1 MLKAIS
7 LFSCA
12 GIGEL
17 MLDKLNLSVIAAN
30 ELIEKRAEV
39 YCKLHPD
46 SEMII
51 GDIRD
56 SNVKKRI
63 LSYKRVKPEFLIAT
77 PPCQGLSTVGK
88 NKLDKHYSQDDR
100 NFLIFDIISI
110 IKSFDFKYILIENV
124 PKYLEMYFPKDG
136 ELIQLLD
143 LLELELGSKYII
155 NGNVYNAK
163 DYGVPQSRPRA
174 IIKIYKKGIRWPEP
188 RKEKEIPL
196 EKSIGHLPSLKPGEF
211 SEIKWHY
218 AKPQREDLTRA
229 LEHTATG
236 KSALNNPVYF
246 PKNKYGEKVRG
257 FHNTYK
263 RMICDEPAH
272 ARTTFNGSISSHN
285 NVHPGHLLAN
295 HLYSDPRVLSIYET
309 LIVSTIDPDTPFPE
323 EISDSFLRILI
334 GEGVPPK
341 FMYELIKPLLCQ

>member
-1 MLKAIS
+1 MIKAIS

-17 MLDKLNLSVIAAN
+17 MLNKLNLSVIAAN
-30 ELIEKRAEV
+30 ELIRKRAEV
-39 YCKLHPD
+39 YRKLHPD
-46 SEMII
+46 SVMVI

-56 SNVKKRI
+56 NNVKKQI
-63 LSYKRVKPEFLIAT
+63 LSFKSEKPEFLIAT

-88 NKLDKHYSQDDR
+88 NKLDKHYSNDER

-136 ELIQLLD
+136 EFIQLIE
-143 LLELELGSKYII
+143 LLELELGSKYVI

-174 IIKIYKKGIRWPEP
+174 IIKIYKKDVKWSEP
-188 RKEKEIPL
+188 KKKKEIPL
-196 EKSIGHLPSLKPGEF
+196 EKSIGHIPSLKPGEF
-211 SEIKWHY
+211 SDIKWHY

-246 PKNKYGEKVRG
+246 PKNKKGEKVRG

-263 RMICDEPAH
+263 RMIWDEPAH
-272 ARTTFNGSISSHN
+272 ARTTYNGSISSHN
-285 NVHPGHLLAN
+285 NVHPGHLLPN
-295 HLYSDPRVLSIYET
+295 GLYSDPRVLSIYET
-309 LIVSTIDPDTPFPE
+309 LIVSTIDPATPFPE
-323 EISDSFLRILI
+323 DISDSFLRTLI

-341 FMYELIKPLLCQ
+341 FMYELIKPLL

>member
-1 MLKAIS
+1 MIKAIS

-30 ELIEKRAEV
+30 ELIEKRAAA
-39 YCKLHPD
+39 YSKLHPQ

-51 GDIRD
+51 GDIRNND
-56 SNVKKRI
+56 VKKRI
-63 LSYKRVKPEFLIAT
+63 LDYRKEKPEFLIAT

-88 NKLDKHYSQDDR
+88 NKLDAHYSLDDR

-136 ELIQLLD
+136 EFIQLLN
-143 LLELELGSKYII
+143 LLKLELGEKYNIV
-155 NGNVYNAK
+155 GNVYNAK

-174 IIKIYKKGIRWPEP
+174 IVKIFKKGIDWPEP
-188 RKEKEIPL
+188 LKQKLIPL
-196 EKSIGHLPSLKPGEF
+196 KKSIGHLPTLRPGDR
-211 SEIKWHY
+211 SDLKWHY
-218 AKPQREDLTRA
+218 AKPQRDDLTKA
-229 LEHTATG
+229 LEHTPSG
-236 KSALNNPVYF
+236 KSALNNAVHF
-246 PKNKYGEKVRG
+246 PKNKKGDKVRG

-263 RMICDEPAH
+263 RMIWGEPAH
-272 ARTTFNGSISSHN
+272 ARTTYNGSISSHN
-285 NVHPGHLLAN
+285 NVHPGHLLPN
-295 HLYSDPRVLSIYET
+295 GLYSDPRVLSIHET
-309 LIVSTIDPDTPFPE
+309 LIVSTIDVNTAFPDD
-323 EISDSFLRILI
+323 ISDSFLRTLI

-341 FMYELIKPLLCQ
+341 FMYELIKPVLCQ

>member
-1 MLKAIS
+1 MIKAIS

-17 MLDKLNLSVIAAN
+17 MLNKLNLSVIAAN
-30 ELIEKRAEV
+30 ELIGKRAEV
-39 YCKLHPD
+39 YRKLYPD
-46 SEMII
+46 SVMVI

-56 SNVKKRI
+56 NNVKKQI
-63 LSYKRVKPEFLIAT
+63 LSFESEKPEFLIAT

-88 NKLDKHYSQDDR
+88 NKLDKHYSNDER

-136 ELIQLLD
+136 EFIQLLE
-143 LLELELGSKYII
+143 LLELELGSKYVVS
-155 NGNVYNAK
+155 GNVYNAK

-174 IIKIYKKGIRWPEP
+174 IIKIYKKDVKWPEP
-188 RKEKEIPL
+188 KKKKEIPL
-196 EKSIGHLPSLKPGEF
+196 EKSIGHLPSLKPGE
-211 SEIKWHY
+211 SSHIKWHY
-218 AKPQREDLTRA
+218 AKPQREDLTKA

-246 PKNKYGEKVRG
+246 PKNKKGEKVRG

-263 RMICDEPAH
+263 RMIWDEPAH
-272 ARTTFNGSISSHN
+272 ARTTYNGSISSHN
-285 NVHPGHLLAN
+285 NVHPGHLLPN
-295 HLYSDPRVLSIYET
+295 GLYSDPRVLSIYET
-309 LIVSTIDPDTPFPE
+309 LIVSTIDPATPFPE
-323 EISDSFLRILI
+323 DISDSFLRTLI

>member
-1 MLKAIS
+1 MIKAIS

-39 YCKLHPD
+39 YRKLHQNT
-46 SEMII
+46 EMIV
-51 GDIRD
+51 GDISD
-56 SNVKKRI
+56 LEVKKRI
-63 LSYKRVKPEFLIAT
+63 LSFRGDKPEFLIAT

-88 NKLDKHYSQDDR
+88 NKLDEHYSKDER
-100 NFLIFDIISI
+100 NFLIFDIITI

-136 ELIQLLD
+136 DFIQLID
-143 LLELELGSKYII
+143 LLEIELGSKYTIE
-155 NGNVYNAK
+155 GNVYNAK

-174 IIKIYKKGIRWPEP
+174 IIKIYKKDIKWPEP

-196 EKSIGHLPSLKPGEF
+196 KKSIGQLPSLKPGEF
-211 SEIKWHY
+211 SELKWHY
-218 AKPQREDLTRA
+218 AKPQREDLTKA
-229 LEHTATG
+229 LEHTPTG
-236 KSALNNPVYF
+236 KSALNNLVHF
-246 PKNKYGEKVRG
+246 PKNKKGEKVRG

-263 RMICDEPAH
+263 RMIWEEPAH
-272 ARTTFNGSISSHN
+272 ARTTYNGSISSHN
-285 NVHPGHLLAN
+285 NVHPGHLMPN
-295 HLYSDPRVLSIYET
+295 GLYSDPRVLSIYET
-309 LIVSTIDPDTPFPE
+309 LIVSTIDLDTPFPAN
-323 EISDSFLRILI
+323 ISDSFLRTLI